1 MQDREHLLHEEFES
15 YAKGASTAIPGTNIC
30 STYKLRKG
38 DVEKGFAESD
48 LVIEHTYRTP
58 AVQHGYIEPHSSIAE
73 YNRHS
78 DRLTVWTS
86 TVSPYNAQREI
97 SEIWSM
103 PMSKIRVVVP
113 TVGGSFGTPGNHD
126 LGYRSLCG
134 LWTNGLSSFWTR
146 LSWAVPYP
154 KQQSRRLHRLYK

>member
-1 MQDREHLLHEEFES
+1 MQGHDDLEASRL
-15 YAKGASTAIPGTNIC
+15 ASTRLKGQRTLQATQC
-30 STYKLRKG
+30 LRKG
-38 DVEKGFAESD
+38 DVEKGFAQSD
-48 LVIEHTYRTP
+48 LIIEHTYRTP

-73 YNRHS
+73 YNHHT

-113 TVGGSFGTPGNHD
+113 TVGGSFGAKMYIKTEI
-126 LGYRSLCG
+126 
-134 LWTNGLSSFWTR
+134 
-146 LSWAVPYP
+146 
-154 KQQSRRLHRLYK
+154 